1 MFRIIQDRLLLARPS
16 RVLDHRP
23 LQIFVGELAQGE
35 SLARCTLFFD
45 LSDELALPDDG
56 FPARR
61 GIEGLAD
68 PPTID
73 SDVGPSV
80 AAAAVKAHDL
90 LPDNSTVDLSHVN
103 EKKGALDHSLV
114 PVEAARGGRR
124 PSTCPSRS
132 AVLLAGGGS
141 YCSNCSMNGDFCRG
155 KALYC

>member
-90 LPDNSTVDLSHVN
+90 CPIIVRLIYRMSMR
-103 EKKGALDHSLV
+103 K
-114 PVEAARGGRR
+114 RG
-124 PSTCPSRS
+124 PSIT
-132 AVLLAGGGS
+132 LL
-141 YCSNCSMNGDFCRG
+141 YQ
-155 KALYC
+155 